1 MTDVNLLSKHIETNK
16 SKIIQI
22 IYAGWIVIPTGGG
35 DSQLEQ
41 WDLNGNSPIH
51 EVRMTLENIVYQQV
65 NINLLGWYSSV

>member
-1 MTDVNLLSKHIETNK
+1 MNRHSN
-16 SKIIQI
+16 
-22 IYAGWIVIPTGGG
+22 GGG

-65 NINLLGWYSSV
+65 NINLLG